1 MGGKE
6 GGEREGGR
14 WMEGGRWTEGEREK
28 NTGERRVERGETERK
43 RYGNSARGKELKS
56 EKDRE
61 SHFHVL
67 FSFSSSNELLILCL
81 CTYATN
87 SVSFSLIIVRRM

>member
-14 WMEGGRWTEGEREK
+14 WMEGEREK
-28 NTGERRVERGETERK
+28 NTGERRVERGETERE
-43 RYGNSARGKELKS
+43 RYGKSARGKELKS

-61 SHFHVL
+61 SQEEMAGASTSMFC
-67 FSFSSSNELLILCL
+67 FPFLLPMN
-81 CTYATN
+81 Y
-87 SVSFSLIIVRRM
+87 